1 MESHSILEFSSK
13 CKKTENKYNIL
24 KKTENKNKGLG
35 KKYRKVYGLWDGK
48 KAYSIGNLG
57 NQKETN
63 NLDNS

>member
-48 KAYSIGNLG
+48 KRILW
-57 NQKETN
+57 EM
-63 NLDNS
+63 